1 MEKQVIDYY
10 AHKNKMYVATDCIV
24 FGFDSGELKLLI
36 FRRKMDPHE
45 GKWSL
50 IGSIIDLDE
59 DMDDA
64 ASRVIKDFTGL
75 DNIFFEQTKAYGK
88 ADRDDGFRCVS
99 VAQYA
104 LIRLDDYD
112 KKFVEKHGAFWY
124 RIKDLPD
131 LVLDHNQM
139 LEDALKVLRR
149 KARYQPIG
157 FELLPEKFTLSQ
169 LRRLYEA
176 IYQRDI
182 DSDDF
187 RKKILSI
194 NGLLKLVDDKDKTSS
209 KADAL
214 YKFDYDNYQKFLKS
228 GFNFEI

>member
-24 FGFDSGELKLLI
+24 LGFDSGELKLLI
-36 FRRKMDPHE
+36 FRRKMEPHE

-50 IGSIIDLDE
+50 IGNIIDLDE

-75 DNIFFEQTKAYGK
+75 DNIFFDQVKAYGK

-99 VAQYA
+99 IAQYA
-104 LIRLDDYD
+104 LIRLDNYD

-124 RIKDLPD
+124 RIEDLPD

-139 LEDALKVLRR
+139 LEDAFIILRR

-157 FELLPEKFTLSQ
+157 IELLPEKFTLPQ
-169 LRRLYEA
+169 LHRLYEA
-176 IYQRDI
+176 IYQQDI

-187 RKKILSI
+187 SKKILSI
-194 NGLLKLVDDKDKTSS
+194 NGLLKVVADKGESSS
-209 KADAL
+209 KADTL
-214 YKFDYDNYQKFLKS
+214 YKFDYDNYQKLLQS
-228 GFNFEI
+228 GFNLEI

>member
-1 MEKQVIDYY
+1 MEKQRIDYY
-10 AHKNKMYVATDCIV
+10 AHKDRMYVAIDCIV
-24 FGFDSGELKLLI
+24 FGFDSGELRLLVS
-36 FRRKMDPHE
+36 KKVLEPHK
-45 GKWSL
+45 GRWSL
-50 IGSIIDLDE
+50 LGSIIDLDE

-75 DNIFFEQTKAYGK
+75 DNIFFEQSKTYGK
-88 ADRDDGFRCVS
+88 ADRDSGYRCVS
-99 VAQYA
+99 IAQYA

-112 KKFVEKHGAFWY
+112 KKFVEKHGAFWF

-139 LEDALKVLRR
+139 LEDALKALRF

-157 FELLPEKFTLSQ
+157 FGLLPEKFILPQ
-169 LRRLYEA
+169 LKGLYEA

-182 DSDDF
+182 DSAEF

-194 NGLLKLVDDKDKTSS
+194 NGLLKLVDDKDKNSS

-214 YKFDYDNYQKFLKS
+214 YQFDYDNYQKLLQS
-228 GFNFEI
+228 GFNLEI

>member
-24 FGFDSGELKLLI
+24 LGFDSGELKLLI
-36 FRRKMDPHE
+36 FRRKMEPHE

-50 IGSIIDLDE
+50 IGNIIDLDE

-75 DNIFFEQTKAYGK
+75 DNIFFDQIKAYGK

-99 VAQYA
+99 IAQYA
-104 LIRLDDYD
+104 LIRLDNYD

-124 RIKDLPD
+124 RIEDLPD

-139 LEDALKVLRR
+139 LEDAFIILRR

-157 FELLPEKFTLSQ
+157 IELLPEKFTLPQ
-169 LRRLYEA
+169 LHRLYEA
-176 IYQRDI
+176 IYQQDI

-187 RKKILSI
+187 SKKILSI
-194 NGLLKLVDDKDKTSS
+194 NGLLKVVADKGESSS
-209 KADAL
+209 KADTL
-214 YKFDYDNYQKFLKS
+214 YKFDYDNYQKLLQS
-228 GFNFEI
+228 GFNLEI

>member
-24 FGFDSGELKLLI
+24 LGFDSGELKLLI

-50 IGSIIDLDE
+50 IGNIIDLNE

-75 DNIFFEQTKAYGK
+75 DNIFFEQTRAYGK
-88 ADRDDGFRCVS
+88 ADRDNGYRCVS
-99 VAQYA
+99 IAQYA
-104 LIRLDDYD
+104 LIRLDNYD

-124 RIKDLPD
+124 RIEDLPD

-139 LEDALKVLRR
+139 LDDALKILRL

-157 FELLPEKFTLSQ
+157 FELLPEKFTLPQ
-169 LRRLYEA
+169 IHILYEA
-176 IYQRDI
+176 IYQQDI
-182 DSDDF
+182 NPADF
-187 RKKILSI
+187 KKKILSF
-194 NGLLKLVDDKDKTSS
+194 NGLLKLVDEKGENSS
-209 KADAL
+209 KEDTL
-214 YKFDYDNYQKFLKS
+214 YQFDYDTYQKFLHS
-228 GFNFEI
+228 GFNLEI